1 MYQST
6 PPVTTCTHS
15 AIIALG
21 VVLSRRDDKFTA
33 FASVLRTKY
42 YTKLPLEVRLTPSYG
57 FKKLVV
63 YGTIVRSNGK

>member
-6 PPVTTCTHS
+6 PPVTTCTHR

-21 VVLSRRDDKFTA
+21 VVLTRRDDKFTA
-33 FASVLRTKY
+33 FASVLPTKY
-42 YTKLPLEVRLTPSYG
+42 YTKLPLMAPITPSYG

-63 YGTIVRSNGK
+63 YGTIDRSNG